1 VDGLTAFVR
10 RSAEAG
16 HLVVQPRMGFGRV
29 EEMLAGLRAVR
40 AADAVTV
47 GTLTLDSFT
56 RLNDFAGAAH
66 ALMSGAELNGFPLVT
81 HGADTTRQMLGGLS
95 GNDFPIQVRHG
106 CALPGTIMR
115 TAVDAGIDAT
125 EGGPVSYS
133 LPYGKVPIDAAVRD
147 WSAGVE
153 ECVRRSPGGF
163 HLETFGGCMLGQLC
177 PPALLVAIAVLEAL
191 FFRQHGVS
199 AVSLSY
205 TQQSSPEQD
214 REAVAALRR
223 LAGESLPD
231 VDWHVV
237 VYTFMGLFPATEHG
251 ARRIV
256 AESVRLAVESG
267 AERLIV
273 KTPVESQRI
282 PTIAEN
288 VAALEFA
295 ARCAERGGPP
305 PPVDAEETYQ
315 QARTLVD
322 ATLELSAD
330 VGQALVL
337 AVRKGYLD
345 VPFCLHP
352 DNARRSG
359 CAVGADGRLRW
370 TTVGRM
376 PIAPSAAERSGRD
389 ISSGELL
396 DMLEYTRRR
405 CDGTPFPDDIV
416 MDIVDVRSVRSV
428 RTVCSGQA
436 DCGR

>member
-1 VDGLTAFVR
+1 VDDLTAFVR

-29 EEMLAGLRAVR
+29 EDMLAGLRAVR

-56 RLNDFAGAAH
+56 RLNDFAGAAR

-81 HGADTTRQMLGGLS
+81 HGADVTREMLDGLS
-95 GNDFPIQVRHG
+95 GKDFPVQVRHG
-106 CALPGTIMR
+106 CALPGEIMR
-115 TAVDAGIDAT
+115 TMVDAGVDAT

-133 LPYGKVPIDAAVRD
+133 LPYGKVPIDAAVAD

-153 ECVRRSPGGF
+153 ECVRRSPGGL

-191 FFRQHGVS
+191 FFRQRGVS
-199 AVSLSY
+199 GVSLSY

-214 REAVAALRR
+214 REAVTALRR
-223 LAGESLPD
+223 LAGEWLPD

-237 VYTFMGLFPATEHG
+237 VYTFMGLFPATAWG

-282 PTIAEN
+282 PTVAEN

-295 ARCAERGGPP
+295 ARRAREWVPSA
-305 PPVDAEETYQ
+305 PVDAEETYR
-315 QARTLVD
+315 QALALVE
-322 ATLELSAD
+322 ATLELSSD

-370 TTVGRM
+370 TAVGRM
-376 PIAPSAAERSGRD
+376 PITLPAAERGED
-389 ISSGELL
+389 GITSGELL

-405 CDGTPFPDDIV
+405 CDATPFPDESV
-416 MDIVDVRSVRSV
+416 MDIVDGRSVRF
-428 RTVCSGQA
+428 RGP
-436 DCGR
+436 R